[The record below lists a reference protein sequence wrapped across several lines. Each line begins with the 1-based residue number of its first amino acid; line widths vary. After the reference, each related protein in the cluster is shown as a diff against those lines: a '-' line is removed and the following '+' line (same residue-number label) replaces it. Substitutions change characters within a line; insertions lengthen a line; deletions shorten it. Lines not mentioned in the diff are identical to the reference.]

1 VEDDRGHHQHEGA
14 ADRQRLNDRFGS
26 DRGTGLLATYAA
38 VVVFLAFLLFA
49 VQLMVDEYAM
59 TATTSAAFDGARI
72 VAGSRVDQT
81 DRAAVASARQQ
92 AETRMRHE
100 LGAFGRSVAFDW
112 SASTADAVVLRVVGD
127 APRFLWPGLQHELG
141 LGHVDRTVRVRIE
154 RWR

>member
-1 VEDDRGHHQHEGA
+1 M
-14 ADRQRLNDRFGS
+14 
-26 DRGTGLLATYAA
+26 
-38 VVVFLAFLLFA
+38 FLAFLLFA

-100 LGAFGRSVAFDW
+100 LG
-112 SASTADAVVLRVVGD
+112 
-127 APRFLWPGLQHELG
+127 